1 MLLFRNLIL
10 LGILDLL
17 PEFLTS
23 LLVISEQVVQDQTL
37 GSLAH
42 PLEERKVSELIG
54 AENLKHLNGL
64 VANVLDEMAHVAG
77 HDADVASDVVES
89 AGCALGGEDGD
100 TGASADEEGPL
111 VGVGVPVHLADRT
124 GLDDGVGGGHG
135 LGDGEVLGVGDA
147 DVAAGGL
154 LGLLVEHLVGE
165 LVLGL
170 LDVLAL
176 GGLILDGA
184 GHGALENVLFAGGEV
199 VKQLGGEVE
208 VFGNDGLGGV
218 CYKARLLA
226 LSYSPCFVSHLRVIR
241 CVYIPSQSER
251 IKVDSSEKLPSSKMR
266 RNSVPLSPRPCRE

>member
-1 MLLFRNLIL
+1 MICRPTIDTCIIKQICPLITFLHSFDSLQSLLFRNLVL
-10 LGILDLL
+10 LRILDLL
-17 PEFLTS
+17 PELLTS
-23 LLVISEQVVQDQTL
+23 LLIVSEQVVQDQSL

-54 AENLKHLNGL
+54 AENLEHLDGL

-77 HDADVASDVVES
+77 HDADVAGNVVES
-89 AGCALGGEDGD
+89 AGSALGGEDGD

-111 VGVGVPVHLADRT
+111 VGVGVPVHLADRA

-176 GGLILDGA
+176 GGLVLDGA

-208 VFGNDGLGGV
+208 VFGNDGLGRV
-218 CYKARLLA
+218 CCEARLLA
-226 LSYSPCFVSHLRVIR
+226 LSYS
-241 CVYIPSQSER
+241 
-251 IKVDSSEKLPSSKMR
+251 
-266 RNSVPLSPRPCRE
+266 